1 MTGGEACV
9 TPTCGKNGSL
19 ICPTCKKLGI
29 PPAMSTFCSQ
39 ECFKGYWSSHK
50 ALHKMF
56 TQAFTQ
62 ALVDEQTRTANGSP
76 FDGYE
81 FTGKL
86 RPGKVSE
93 TVKVPETI
101 NHPDYADTGVPES
114 EQRARRESKGIPVY
128 TPEQIKGIREACR
141 LGREV
146 LDIAGKALRP
156 GVTGDEIDKIVHQA
170 CMERGCYPSP
180 LNYYHF
186 PKSVCISVNE
196 VICHGIPDSRPF
208 EDGDIVNLD
217 VTVFKNGFHGDLNE
231 TFLVGNVD
239 EEGVHLVKTTFES
252 LAAAAKVIRPGA
264 MFRELGKHISAVAN
278 GEGYSV
284 VKSYC
289 GHGVGTHMHAIPDIP
304 HYAKNKAVGIMKP
317 GMIFTIEPMI
327 NVGTWR
333 DQTWP
338 DEWTSVTRDG
348 LRSAQFEHT
357 FLVTETGYEILTA
370 RENEPVMEW
379 SQERLQRPL

>member
-1 MTGGEACV
+1 
-9 TPTCGKNGSL
+9 
-19 ICPTCKKLGI
+19 
-29 PPAMSTFCSQ
+29 MSTFCSQ
-39 ECFKGYWSSHK
+39 ECFKNYWSSHK

-56 TQAFTQ
+56 TQAL
-62 ALVDEQTRTANGSP
+62 ADEQAKAASASP
-76 FDGYE
+76 FDGFE
-81 FTGKL
+81 FTGKV
-86 RPGKVSE
+86 RPGEISE
-93 TVKVPETI
+93 PSDVPEHI
-101 NHPDYADTGVPES
+101 QRPDYWET
-114 EQRARRESKGIPVY
+114 GIPVSEQKAGKSIPIY
-128 TPEQIKGIREACR
+128 TPEQIDGIRAACR
-141 LGREV
+141 AGREV

-156 GVTGDEIDKIVHQA
+156 GVTGDEIDKIVHKA
-170 CMERGCYPSP
+170 CMERDCYPSP

-217 VTVFKNGFHGDLNE
+217 VTVYKNGYHGDLND

-239 EEGVHLVKTTFES
+239 EEGVRLVKAAFECLS
-252 LAAAAKVIRPGA
+252 AASKLVRPGT
-264 MFRELGKHISAVAN
+264 MFRELGKHIASIAN
-278 GEGYSV
+278 AQDFSV
-284 VKSYC
+284 VKTYC
-289 GHGVGTHMHAIPDIP
+289 GHGIGSLFHCAPNVP

-333 DQTWP
+333 DKTWP
-338 DEWTSVTRDG
+338 DDWTAVTTDG

-370 RENEPVMEW
+370 REKEPVMEW
-379 SQERLQRPL
+379 DQAKVQRPL